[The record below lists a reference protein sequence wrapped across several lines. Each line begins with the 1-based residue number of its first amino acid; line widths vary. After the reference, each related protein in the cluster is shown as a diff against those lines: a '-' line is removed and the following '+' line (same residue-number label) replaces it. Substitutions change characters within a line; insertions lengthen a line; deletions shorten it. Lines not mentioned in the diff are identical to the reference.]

1 MKTIGLLG
9 GMSWESSAHYYRAI
23 NEGIKNALGNLH
35 SAKIAMYSVDFA
47 PIEKLQHEGDWAGT
61 ASILSEAAGNVE
73 AAGAD
78 FLLICTNTMHKVA
91 GQVSERVDIPLVHIA
106 DATGEAVMA
115 AGCSSVGLLGTRFAM
130 EEDFLKGYLRDR
142 YHLKVMVPAKPDRDL
157 VHRVIY
163 QELCL
168 GRIEEA
174 SRRAYVGIV
183 ETLAAAG
190 AEGVILGC
198 TEIPLLLRDGD
209 VELRLFDT
217 TALHAQKAVD
227 LALGTGSFQR

>member
-1 MKTIGLLG
+1 MKTIGLIG
-9 GMSWESSAHYYRAI
+9 GMSWESTLEYYRVI
-23 NEGIKNALGNLH
+23 NRAVRERLGGQH
-35 SAKIAMYSVDFA
+35 SAKLLLYSVDFGQ
-47 PIEKLQHEGDWAGT
+47 IEKLQHSGQWDET
-61 ASILSEAAGNVE
+61 ALILTDAARRLE
-73 AAGAD
+73 RAGAD
-78 FLLICTNTMHKVA
+78 FFLICTNTMHKVA

-142 YHLKVMVPAKPDRDL
+142 YHLKVMVPEKPDQEL

-183 ETLAAAG
+183 EKLAAAG

-227 LALGTGSFQR
+227 LALGTGSFKR